1 MSLIEQIKKDQ
12 VQARISRDAE
22 KASLLTTLIGEAE
35 MIGKNAGNRQ
45 STDAEVITVVKKFIN
60 NMRETL
66 SYAGKIDVETGN
78 RIVREI
84 AVLDQYLPTQM
95 TEDQIKATLESMVAT
110 LPDRSPRQMGVLMK
124 QLKEQHEGL
133 YDGALAS
140 KIAKTLLG

>member
-12 VQARISRDAE
+12 VQARIARDAE

-66 SYAGKIDVETGN
+66 SYAVKIDVETGN

-95 TEDQIKATLESMVAT
+95 TEDQIKAILESMVAT

-124 QLKEQHEGL
+124 QLKEHHEGL